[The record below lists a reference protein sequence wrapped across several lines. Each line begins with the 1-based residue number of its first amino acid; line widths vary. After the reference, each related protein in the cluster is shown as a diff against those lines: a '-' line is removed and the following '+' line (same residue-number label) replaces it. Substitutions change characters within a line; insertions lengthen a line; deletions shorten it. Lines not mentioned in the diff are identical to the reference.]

1 MSNPIQETPFKVD
14 TKSRSC
20 SAVLKGPYG
29 MPYEFIATDTPQ
41 PAKDEALVRLD
52 FTGVCHGD
60 VYSRDGG
67 GPAPQCPLRPL
78 IGGHEG
84 VGKIIALGGDKKISM
99 GFQAG
104 DMVGIA
110 WRGAT
115 CGACEA
121 CKLGYENY
129 CPHQQVNGMH
139 RNGTFQREY
148 CPHSCA

>member
-1 MSNPIQETPFKVD
+1 MSKAVQNPPIKVE

-20 SAVLKGPYG
+20 SAILKSPYG
-29 MPYEFIATDTPQ
+29 MPYEFTATDAPQ
-41 PAKDEALVRLD
+41 PSRDEALVRLD

-67 GPAPQCPLRPL
+67 GPAPQTPLRPL
-78 IGGHEG
+78 VGGHEG
-84 VGKIIALGGDKKISM
+84 VGRIMALGGDKKTSM
-99 GFQAG
+99 GFQVG

-115 CGACEA
+115 CGECEA
-121 CKLGYENY
+121 CKLGCENY

-139 RNGTFQREY
+139 RNGTFQRE
-148 CPHSCA
+148 

>member
-1 MSNPIQETPFKVD
+1 
-14 TKSRSC
+14 
-20 SAVLKGPYG
+20 
-29 MPYEFIATDTPQ
+29 MPYEFTALDIPQ

-60 VYSRDGG
+60 IYSRDGG
-67 GPAPQCPLRPL
+67 GPAPQSPRRPL

-84 VGKIIALGGDKKISM
+84 VGRIMALGDGKKSSM
-99 GFQAG
+99 GFQVG

-115 CGACEA
+115 CSECEA
-121 CKLGYENY
+121 CTLGYENY

-139 RNGTFQREY
+139 RNGTFQRE
-148 CPHSCA
+148 